1 MSKLA
6 VAPNPVNSTAILTIP
21 TGDRDNTVTVTVSNI
36 NGQQVSTERFN
47 VTSSSVVNHVL
58 DMSALSNGLYFVTVA
73 TNNTT
78 EVIKVVKN

>member
-1 MSKLA
+1 
-6 VAPNPVNSTAILTIP
+6 
-21 TGDRDNTVTVTVSNI
+21 VSNI